1 MEVFSK
7 TRFSSKCIVSQRSPS
22 MTLTKSK
29 IIDAIVHKNGL
40 TSKRSTVTAETIIEL
55 IKSSLESGEDVLI
68 RGVGEFCVKEKRKQI
83 GINPAI
89 RND

>member
-1 MEVFSK
+1 
-7 TRFSSKCIVSQRSPS
+7 

-40 TSKRSTVTAETIIEL
+40 TSKRSTVTVETILEL

-68 RGVGEFCVKEKRKQI
+68 RGVVEFCVKEKRKQI